1 MFEYQGWATILPT
14 YYEDDAAEDAFDD
27 ETAAE
32 LIAELEKLAADHKAC
47 NINNAC
53 GIGYMNGNLRC
64 WFMGYSNHRC
74 QEWEEIM
81 AYFQTLAA
89 KAPGSYGILSCRD
102 DEDPVK
108 NNAFQI
114 FILKKGRIIEA
125 DDIWLSPCVPE
136 IEEI

>member
-1 MFEYQGWATILPT
+1 
-14 YYEDDAAEDAFDD
+14 
-27 ETAAE
+27 
-32 LIAELEKLAADHKAC
+32 
-47 NINNAC
+47 
-53 GIGYMNGNLRC
+53 
-64 WFMGYSNHRC
+64 
-74 QEWEEIM
+74 M

-89 KAPGSYGILSCRD
+89 KAPGSYGILSCWD

>member
-1 MFEYQGWATILPT
+1 MRHRLHEWV
-14 YYEDDAAEDAFDD
+14 
-27 ETAAE
+27 
-32 LIAELEKLAADHKAC
+32 LALLVH
-47 NINNAC
+47 
-53 GIGYMNGNLRC
+53 GI
-64 WFMGYSNHRC
+64 

-114 FILKKGRIIEA
+114 FILKKGRIIET

-136 IEEI
+136 IEEIWRPYG

>member
-27 ETAAE
+27 EIAAE

-53 GIGYMNGNLRC
+53 GIGYMNGHLRC
-64 WFMGYSNHRC
+64 WFMGYSNHRY

-89 KAPGSYGILSCRD
+89 KVPGSYGILSCRD

-114 FILKKGRIIEA
+114 FILKKGRII
-125 DDIWLSPCVPE
+125 
-136 IEEI
+136 

>member
-27 ETAAE
+27 EIAAE
-32 LIAELEKLAADHKAC
+32 LIAELEKLVADHKAC

-53 GIGYMNGNLRC
+53 GIGYMNWHLRC
-64 WFMGYSNHRC
+64 WFMGYSNHRA

-89 KAPGSYGILSCRD
+89 KTPGSYGILSCRD